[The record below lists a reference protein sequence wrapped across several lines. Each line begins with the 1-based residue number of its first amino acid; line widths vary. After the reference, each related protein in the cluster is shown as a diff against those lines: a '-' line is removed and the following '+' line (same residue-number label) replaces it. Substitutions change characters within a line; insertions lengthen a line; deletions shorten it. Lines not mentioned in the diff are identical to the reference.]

1 MDLYQSTKGQQRK
14 PASKLPKMSMNRSNY
29 AANKA
34 AEDAVFF
41 EDYIR
46 STPPENVYIH
56 YGPTNSGKTYESRN
70 ALIAKFEKEQWT
82 TPGSGVY
89 ASPLRMLAYENY
101 ETISERV
108 GAENVGLMTGEE
120 SINPDAPII
129 CSTMEM
135 VPQEGKFL
143 IVDEAHW
150 LVDLDRG
157 AVWTR
162 AIRNVSFEEVHIISA
177 VEAKDLVESLVQDA
191 KNIHVTN
198 HTRFNELAYDSQVFI
213 KDIPERSAIICFSK
227 KLVHMIAQRLLEQ
240 GKKVAVLYGALP
252 PYSRRE
258 QINRFISG
266 EADYIVTTDVIG
278 HGINLPVDNIVFA
291 ETMKF
296 DGVNHR
302 PLKTWELAQIAGRAG
317 RFGLT
322 ESNGGKVFV
331 LKGIRHMET
340 DIALVKEGVSV
351 ANGKAVSDLVA
362 DVAYIAPTFRSLGVL
377 DSTGDIH
384 ERLRAWS
391 RVVPMRSDLCPISLE
406 QYTDKLIMIEDVLRF
421 PCGINHLSG
430 SKYGPNIENLWKLLA
445 IPVEVESDAFI
456 PLASHLLLKN
466 SVPLEL
472 VIERSTESPDYKT
485 LDELEKSVRLIQD
498 MRLIVKCFA
507 AENFMSADILAHYEA
522 EYALTIDKKIMD
534 SVADTRY
541 GYCHRCQKD
550 CAPWMI
556 YCSDTCHSDRSS
568 KAPVKATFKEKPRRD
583 KREMAKV

>member
-1 MDLYQSTKGQQRK
+1 MYQSTKGQQSK
-14 PASKLPKMSMNRSNY
+14 PVNKLPKITASRSNY
-29 AANKA
+29 AVNKA

-41 EDYIR
+41 EDYVR
-46 STPPENVYIH
+46 ATPPENVYIH

-70 ALIAKFEKEQWT
+70 ALIAKFEKERWT
-82 TPGSGVY
+82 QPGSGVY

-191 KNIHVTN
+191 KNIHVTH

-213 KDIPERSAIICFSK
+213 KDIPERSAVICFSK

-240 GKKVAVLYGALP
+240 GKTVAVLYGALP

-296 DGVNHR
+296 DGATHR
-302 PLKTWELAQIAGRAG
+302 PLRTWELAQIAGRAG

-322 ESNGGKVFV
+322 ENNGGKVFA
-331 LKGIRHMET
+331 LKGIRHMEN
-340 DIALVKEGVSV
+340 DIDLIKEGVSV
-351 ANGKAVSDLVA
+351 ANGKAVSDLLA
-362 DVAYIAPTFRSLGVL
+362 EVAYIAPTFRSLGVIE
-377 DSTGDIH
+377 STGEIH

-391 RVVPMRSDLCPISLE
+391 RVVPQRSDLCPVSLDI
-406 QYTDKLIMIEDVLRF
+406 YMDKLIMIEDVLRF
-421 PCGINHLSG
+421 PCGINNLSG
-430 SKYGPNIENLWKLLA
+430 GSSHVPNIQNLWKLLA

-466 SVPLEL
+466 SIPLEI
-472 VIERSTESPDYKT
+472 VIDRTTESPDYKT
-485 LDELEKSVRLIQD
+485 LDQLERSVRLIQD
-498 MRLIVKCFA
+498 MRLIVKCFSD
-507 AENFMSADILAHYEA
+507 ENFISADILAHFEA
-522 EYALTIDKKIMD
+522 EYALSIDKKILD

-541 GYCHRCQKD
+541 GYCHRCQSD

-568 KAPVKATFKEKPRRD
+568 KPPVKDKTRRD
-583 KREMAKV
+583 KRDMVSA